1 MKAMGLNE
9 IRTKY
14 LEFFESK
21 QHLIMPSFSLI
32 PKNDPS
38 ILLIN
43 AGMTPLKPYFTGAE
57 TPPAKRATTCQ
68 KCVRTQDIE
77 NVGFTARHATFF
89 EMLGNFSFGDYFK
102 EEAITWAW
110 EFCTEVL
117 NMPTERLYVTVY
129 LDDDEAYDIWHK
141 KIGLPEE
148 KIFRFGKEDN
158 FWEHGTGPCG
168 PCSEIFYDRGEKYG
182 CGKEDCTVGCECDR
196 YIEFWNL
203 VFTQFEKD
211 EEGNYHPLK
220 QKNIDTG
227 CGLERLASIMQDV
240 ATIFEVDTIK
250 AVIEAVCQTAN
261 VEYGK
266 DAEMDIAIR
275 VITDHIRSTVFMI
288 SDGIEPSNERRGY
301 VLRRLIRRASR
312 YGRKLGVENIF
323 LADLAK
329 VVIEQS
335 KEAYPELAERSNSI
349 IRVIV
354 QEEKAFANTIK
365 QGSQILADYL
375 TESKKTKSKELS
387 GEQVFK
393 LHDTYGFPV
402 DLTREIAAEQDIA
415 IDLDGFNKLMQEQ
428 KARARKATLENT
440 DSAWDAN
447 SLPDT
452 IDQSQP
458 TKFLGYEQ
466 LEAESQL
473 LYILQNT
480 GNGLEIVESAEAGE
494 PVLIIS
500 NQTPFYAESGG
511 QVGDQGWIKNDYSK
525 VEIHTVSKNG
535 SNIYLHQGKVVEGT
549 IHSGDQMH
557 FIVDHELRM
566 ATQRNH
572 TATHV
577 LHQALYQV
585 LGDHVEQAGSL
596 VEPNRLRFDFKHYQP
611 INRNELDQI
620 EKICNDAILEDLPVT
635 TQIMDLEE
643 AKESGARALFGE
655 KYSDRVRVVSI
666 GNFSK
671 ELCGGTHLKYST
683 QIGSLRILSET
694 GIAAGV
700 RRIEA
705 VTGTAAYDY
714 AVKENNILLNLS
726 DQLKTNPDKI
736 LDRIEQLQDK
746 QKELEKEMSAF
757 KSKQAANIADELLK
771 QVETIGEIKV
781 TFSKLQNAE
790 SDQLRQT
797 GDQMRDYF
805 QDEPYMIVLAS
816 ENKNKVIWLIMANK
830 EAINH
835 GVHAGNLIREAA
847 KITGGGGGGRPDMA
861 QAGGKDAQKIEQ
873 AFASIRD
880 KVKEL

>member
-1 MKAMGLNE
+1 
-9 IRTKY
+9 
-14 LEFFESK
+14 
-21 QHLIMPSFSLI
+21 
-32 PKNDPS
+32 
-38 ILLIN
+38 
-43 AGMTPLKPYFTGAE
+43 
-57 TPPAKRATTCQ
+57 
-68 KCVRTQDIE
+68 
-77 NVGFTARHATFF
+77 
-89 EMLGNFSFGDYFK
+89 
-102 EEAITWAW
+102 
-110 EFCTEVL
+110 
-117 NMPTERLYVTVY
+117 
-129 LDDDEAYDIWHK
+129 
-141 KIGLPEE
+141 
-148 KIFRFGKEDN
+148 
-158 FWEHGTGPCG
+158 
-168 PCSEIFYDRGEKYG
+168 
-182 CGKEDCTVGCECDR
+182 
-196 YIEFWNL
+196 
-203 VFTQFEKD
+203 
-211 EEGNYHPLK
+211 
-220 QKNIDTG
+220 
-227 CGLERLASIMQDV
+227 
-240 ATIFEVDTIK
+240 
-250 AVIEAVCQTAN
+250 
-261 VEYGK
+261 
-266 DAEMDIAIR
+266 
-275 VITDHIRSTVFMI
+275 
-288 SDGIEPSNERRGY
+288 
-301 VLRRLIRRASR
+301 
-312 YGRKLGVENIF
+312 
-323 LADLAK
+323 
-329 VVIEQS
+329 
-335 KEAYPELAERSNSI
+335 
-349 IRVIV
+349 
-354 QEEKAFANTIK
+354 
-365 QGSQILADYL
+365 
-375 TESKKTKSKELS
+375 
-387 GEQVFK
+387 
-393 LHDTYGFPV
+393 
-402 DLTREIAAEQDIA
+402 
-415 IDLDGFNKLMQEQ
+415 MQEQ

-572 TATHV
+572 TATHI

-611 INRNELDQI
+611 INRNELNQI

-790 SDQLRQT
+790 ADQLRQT

>member
-77 NVGFTARHATFF
+77 NVRFTARHATFF

-250 AVIEAVCQTAN
+250 AIIEAVCQTAN

-266 DAEMDIAIR
+266 DAETDIAIR

-452 IDQSQP
+452 IDQSHP

-790 SDQLRQT
+790 ADQLRQT